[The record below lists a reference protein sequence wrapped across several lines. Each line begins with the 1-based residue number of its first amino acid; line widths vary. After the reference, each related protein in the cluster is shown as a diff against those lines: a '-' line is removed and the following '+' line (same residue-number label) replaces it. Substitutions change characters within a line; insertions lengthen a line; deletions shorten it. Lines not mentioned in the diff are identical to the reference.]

1 MFRNSI
7 CVTLYIC
14 NEHNLSNNF
23 LVFSVSV
30 NVLVMVGAAVMA
42 FVRRSQGLLCAGQS
56 VPDGS
61 KMDSLQDTAEL
72 GREVCGV
79 SGRIYV
85 RHDKK
90 HCRAGKRTK
99 WNKHSC

>member
-1 MFRNSI
+1 MVGNSV

-14 NEHNLSNNF
+14 NKHNLSNNF
-23 LVFSVSV
+23 LVFNVSDK
-30 NVLVMVGAAVMA
+30 VLVMGDAGRA
-42 FVRRSQGLLCAGQS
+42 FVSRSQRFLCAGQS

-72 GREVCGV
+72 GRGVCGF

-85 RHDKK
+85 RHDKN
-90 HCRAGKRTK
+90 HCTARKGTK
-99 WNKHSC
+99 WNKQSR